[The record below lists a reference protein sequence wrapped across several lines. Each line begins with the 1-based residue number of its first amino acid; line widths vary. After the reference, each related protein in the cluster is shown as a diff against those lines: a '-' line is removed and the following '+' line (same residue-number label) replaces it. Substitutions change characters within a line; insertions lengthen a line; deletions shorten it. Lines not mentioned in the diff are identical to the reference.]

1 LEIVRNGI
9 QKKTYHAVHADL
21 GSGSREPMP
30 ARRMTFNNDGIII
43 VDKPEN
49 MSSARVVARIKAALG
64 AKKVGHTGTLDP
76 FATGLLVCC
85 INRAT
90 RLARFFLEGDKTYEA
105 MLHLGIE
112 TDTQDATGAVTSENR
127 VADIEEERL
136 VEVLQG
142 FQGWINQVPPAY
154 SALKH
159 KGVPLYKLARKG
171 TPVSKPARKVHIS
184 SLRILEIETPFIR
197 FEVRCSAG
205 TYVRTL
211 SADIGNALGCGGHL
225 KHLKRTRSSGFN
237 LEDALLLSEI
247 EQLAAHGGLAPHMVA
262 MADALKGMPTKV
274 ADDALAAKVAHGIPL
289 TDGDM
294 DPGKMGRHESHTKIV
309 SRRHGLLAV
318 VQQKKGSKKYDYCC
332 VFQTEHAKVTV

>member
-1 LEIVRNGI
+1 M
-9 QKKTYHAVHADL
+9 
-21 GSGSREPMP
+21 S
-30 ARRMTFNNDGIII
+30 ARRMTFNGDGIII

-49 MSSARVVARIKAALG
+49 MSSARLVAKVKAALG

-105 MLHLGIE
+105 TLHLGIE

-136 VEVLQG
+136 VEVFQR

-184 SLRILEIETPFIR
+184 SLRIREIEPPCIG

-211 SADIGNALGCGGHL
+211 SADIGKALGCGGHL
-225 KHLKRTRSSGFN
+225 KSLKRTRSSGFK
-237 LEDALLLSEI
+237 LEDALQLPEI
-247 EQLAAHGGLAPHMVA
+247 EQLAAHGDLASRMVA
-262 MADALKGMPTKV
+262 MTDALKGMPTRV
-274 ADDALAAKVAHGIPL
+274 ADDGLTAKVAHGIPL
-289 TDGDM
+289 TDRDVN
-294 DPGKMGRHESHTKIV
+294 PGKMGSHDGYIQIV
-309 SRRHGLLAV
+309 SRQHGLLAV

-332 VFQTEHAKVTV
+332 VFQT

>member
-1 LEIVRNGI
+1 
-9 QKKTYHAVHADL
+9 
-21 GSGSREPMP
+21 MP
-30 ARRMTFNNDGIII
+30 ARRMTFNDDGIII

-49 MSSARVVARIKAALG
+49 ISSAKVVARVKAALG

-76 FATGLLVCC
+76 FATGVLVCC

-105 MLHLGIE
+105 TLHLGIE

-136 VEVLQG
+136 IEVFQR

-184 SLRILEIETPFIR
+184 SLRIREIEPPCIH

-211 SADIGNALGCGGHL
+211 SADIGKALGCGGHL
-225 KHLKRTRSSGFN
+225 KSLKRTRSSGFQ
-237 LEDALLLSEI
+237 LEDALLLPEI
-247 EQLAAHGGLAPHMVA
+247 EQLAAHSDLAPHVITMH
-262 MADALKGMPTKV
+262 DALNGMQTKV
-274 ADDALAAKVAHGIPL
+274 ADDGLVAKVAHGIPL
-289 TDGDM
+289 TDRDVN
-294 DPGKMGRHESHTKIV
+294 PGKLRSHDSYIKIV

-332 VFQTEHAKVTV
+332 VFQT